1 MIKVA
6 LTNLGK
12 YNEGELVFKW
22 LDLPAT
28 AEEIEEAKVAI
39 GINEEYEEWFI
50 SDYETALEG
59 LNIGEY
65 EDFNYLNELA
75 ERFEAMNYD
84 EQDAVGAVVEVTGY
98 SLEEALDIV
107 KKGSYT
113 LYSKCDTLE
122 DLARELF
129 DGGCFG
135 DTTTMG
141 ILVNYIDFASLGYDL
156 GYDGYYETSYGVIYV
171 D

>member
-22 LDLPAT
+22 LELPAT
-28 AEEIEEAKVAI
+28 EEEIEEAKVAI

-50 SDYETALEG
+50 SDYETAIEG
-59 LNIGEY
+59 LHIGEY
-65 EDFNYLNELA
+65 ENLDYINELA
-75 ERFEAMNYD
+75 ERFEDMNYD
-84 EQDAVGAVVEVTGY
+84 EQDAVGAVIEATGY

-107 KKGSYT
+107 EKGSYT
-113 LYSKCDTLE
+113 LYSECDTLE

-129 DGGCFG
+129 DDGCFG
-135 DTTTMG
+135 DTKAMG
-141 ILVNYIDFASLGYDL
+141 ILVNYIDYASLGYDL
-156 GYDGYYETSYGVIYV
+156 GCDGYYETSFGVICV

>member
-1 MIKVA
+1 MIKIA

-22 LDLPAT
+22 LELPAT
-28 AEEIEEAKVAI
+28 EEEIEDAKVAI

-50 SDYETALEG
+50 SDYETAIEDLH
-59 LNIGEY
+59 IGEY

-75 ERFEAMNYD
+75 ERFEDMNYD
-84 EQDAVGAVVEVTGY
+84 EQDAVGAVIEASGY

-107 KKGSYT
+107 ENGSYI
-113 LYSKCDTLE
+113 LYSECNTLE

-129 DGGCFG
+129 DDGCFG
-135 DTTTMG
+135 DTKAMG
-141 ILVNYIDFASLGYDL
+141 ILANYIDFASLGYDL
-156 GYDGYYETSYGVIYV
+156 GHDGYYETSYGVICV

>member
-12 YNEGELVFKW
+12 YNEGKLVFKW

-50 SDYETALEG
+50 SDHETALEG
-59 LNIGEY
+59 LYIDEY
-65 EDFNYLNELA
+65 EDFDYINELA
-75 ERFEAMNYD
+75 ERFEDMNYD
-84 EQDAVGAVVEVTGY
+84 EQDAVGAVIEATGY

-107 KKGSYT
+107 EKGSYT
-113 LYSKCDTLE
+113 LYSECDTLE

-129 DGGCFG
+129 DDGCFG
-135 DTTTMG
+135 DTKAMG
-141 ILVNYIDFASLGYDL
+141 ILVNYIDFASLGDDL
-156 GYDGYYETSYGVIYV
+156 GDDGYYETSYGVICV